1 MAASGGDRFGVPTA
15 FGSGIE
21 LTTVTSDDD
30 QMWGAGKG
38 LLENGQQTMLQRVRQ
53 RVSHRPLATILIGIT
68 GLLLLALVAAAA
80 YSSGRHSV
88 ALGVTGC
95 AGISQ
100 PTTPGDTVAP
110 EGSISSSFEAQHDF
124 RGRPRSVAAR
134 GGVVAADHGRCSDIG
149 AEVLRDG
156 GNAVDAAV
164 ATVLCQGIYNPMASG
179 AGGGHFMLIRRAPC
193 GAAKELQHAT
203 E

>member
-1 MAASGGDRFGVPTA
+1 MLRAIGVPVWSLSA
-15 FGSGIE
+15 HVFVEEVRSRR
-21 LTTVTSDDD
+21 
-30 QMWGAGKG
+30 
-38 LLENGQQTMLQRVRQ
+38 LLGTRPHSLPACC
-53 RVSHRPLATILIGIT
+53 VSPCAT
-68 GLLLLALVAAAA
+68 
-80 YSSGRHSV
+80 
-88 ALGVTGC
+88 
-95 AGISQ
+95 
-100 PTTPGDTVAP
+100 
-110 EGSISSSFEAQHDF
+110 
-124 RGRPRSVAAR
+124 
-134 GGVVAADHGRCSDIG
+134 G